1 MNHELRHWLKKGEA
15 AEDHKYVKRE
25 MRNGKWRYWY
35 KPPTVK
41 KTPDVKVNKTLNV
54 SKVNSWIKSGKD
66 SLGKLADKTSNV
78 VESAKK
84 NVQKFAAKISTASAE
99 TKQMFTDKAYK
110 SYAKGKDVVDK
121 AIDKKVSELT
131 SNKEKL
137 SAGYYR
143 AITKIDSVGS
153 AAFNF
158 ASAAFCAVQ
167 AAIDTPKSFSELKR
181 ITTPQS
187 NADHQEAINPKY
199 GLGFLYDYS
208 YNCTFCT
215 AAYDLRKRGYD
226 VEANPISMP
235 EAYTL
240 DSICSWYK
248 GADPV
253 YEQNI
258 KGRTTSVISSEEYSK
273 NRAKILNNSLESH
286 GDGARGHLC
295 LEWSNGGGHD
305 IAWEIENGKVV
316 YRDCQSNML
325 INIGDTLEYTTTY
338 QYLRTDN
345 LEMTEDILRAVRNRK
360 DR

>member
-1 MNHELRHWLKKGEA
+1 MGHELRHWLKKGEA
-15 AEDHKYVKRE
+15 AEGHKYIKRE

-35 KPPTVK
+35 KTPTV
-41 KTPDVKVNKTLNV
+41 NKNAKPQLNTT
-54 SKVNSWIKSGKD
+54 KVNSLLKSGRE
-66 SLGKLADKTSNV
+66 SLSKLADKTNKIVEATKNNV
-78 VESAKK
+78 K
-84 NVQKFAAKISTASAE
+84 KFAAKVSTSNADG
-99 TKQMFTDKAYK
+99 KQLFTDKAYK
-110 SYAKGKDVVDK
+110 SYVKGKDVVDK
-121 AIDKKVSELT
+121 AIDKKVSEIT
-131 SNKEKL
+131 SSTEKL

-153 AAFNF
+153 AAFNL

-167 AAIDTPKSFSELKR
+167 AAMDTPKSFSELKK
-181 ITTPQS
+181 ITTPQT
-187 NADHQEAINPKY
+187 NAEHQEAVNPEY

-226 VEANPISMP
+226 VEANPISIP

-253 YEQNI
+253 YEHNI
-258 KGRTTSVISSEEYSK
+258 KGRANSVISSEDYSK
-273 NRAKILNNSLESH
+273 NRAKILDNSLKSH
-286 GDGARGHLC
+286 GNGARGHLC
-295 LEWSNGGGHD
+295 LEWTNGGGHD
-305 IAWEIENGKVV
+305 VAWEVENDKVV

-325 INIGDTLEYTTTY
+325 VNIEDTLSYTTTY

-345 LEMTEDILRAVRNRK
+345 LEMTDDILRTVRNRK
-360 DR
+360 AR